1 MSLRTRKDVGT
12 TMTDERSS
20 DADPAGGP
28 RNTAADAQ
36 TPEGRAD
43 QDIEP
48 AVDSDPH
55 LDGNV
60 ESDDDEQTEV
70 TQTDGTDPVAA
81 TPKSGREWSRT
92 ITFIILPMV
101 ALTLAV
107 VAGFLKWEDGSL
119 RASQVARV
127 QSLQA
132 AKDTTVA
139 LLSYQPDTAEKQ
151 LGAAEQLLTGSFKN
165 DFHDLITKVV
175 IPGSKQQRIS
185 TVATVPA
192 AASVSASADGAVVL
206 LYVNQSTMIGSTPPT
221 DLQSTV
227 RVTLD
232 KVDGRWLISGFT
244 PE

>member
-1 MSLRTRKDVGT
+1 
-12 TMTDERSS
+12 
-20 DADPAGGP
+20 
-28 RNTAADAQ
+28 
-36 TPEGRAD
+36 
-43 QDIEP
+43 
-48 AVDSDPH
+48 
-55 LDGNV
+55 
-60 ESDDDEQTEV
+60 
-70 TQTDGTDPVAA
+70 
-81 TPKSGREWSRT
+81 
-92 ITFIILPMV
+92 
-101 ALTLAV
+101 
-107 VAGFLKWEDGSL
+107 
-119 RASQVARV
+119 V

-132 AKDTTVA
+132 AKDTTVS